1 MTGRVL
7 LNASGLKVSK
17 PGVEVTTT
25 GPGGLQFSS
34 DWSAFGEYTNGAYG
48 VGWTALGGETG
59 RHDGSISFGKT
70 FATKPAV
77 WFYLQSSGG
86 LVPIGNAAG
95 FSLYGSDGTGTPP
108 RTFGVIAQVTTTG
121 IIVTG
126 YYNKKT
132 SGWPAPSIT
141 FNYRVF
147 EYNL

>member
-7 LNASGLKVSK
+7 LNSGGLKVSK

-34 DWSAFGEYTNGAYG
+34 DWSAFGQYMAGSYG
-48 VGWTALGGETG
+48 VGWSVLSGELG
-59 RHDGSISFGKT
+59 RHDGFISFGKT

-86 LVPIGNAAG
+86 LVPIGNASS
-95 FSLYGSDGTGTPP
+95 FSFYGSDNTGTPP
-108 RTFGVIAQVTTTG
+108 RSFGVIAQVGTTG
-121 IIVTG
+121 ITVTG

-141 FNYRVF
+141 FEYRVF